1 MSLGIN
7 PANGKEL
14 FLTRKGEITEEW
26 DYRDKIVAGC
36 TDPELEGNIGTNL
49 IWKNFTLNVLFHY
62 SFGGQVYNSTLAS
75 RVEGADPAANAD
87 KRVLEQRWQQ
97 PGDHTFY
104 KDIAD
109 RSVSKATSRFV
120 QDYNYLELS
129 NISLSYR
136 FDPRLL
142 KKIGFSA
149 LRIGLNS
156 NNLFYASTVKRERGL
171 DYPFAR
177 QFTFSLNL
185 NF

>member
-1 MSLGIN
+1 MII
-7 PANGKEL
+7 P
-14 FLTRKGEITEEW
+14 
-26 DYRDKIVAGC
+26 
-36 TDPELEGNIGTNL
+36 
-49 IWKNFTLNVLFHY
+49 
-62 SFGGQVYNSTLAS
+62 
-75 RVEGADPAANAD
+75 
-87 KRVLEQRWQQ
+87 
-97 PGDHTFY
+97 FY
-104 KDIAD
+104 KDIA
-109 RSVSKATSRFV
+109 VGVCAKATSRFV